1 MKIITGDSMRKIGL
15 VLVAGVLVT
24 SASCRPAPDA
34 APQAAVRV
42 VGRFA
47 EERTAG
53 ESFRSWMDRSGGAK
67 GVAATLED
75 LAEFPD
81 PEEHPEFYVDYD
93 ETGPYV
99 AEVGESE
106 CAT

>member
-1 MKIITGDSMRKIGL
+1 MH
-15 VLVAGVLVT
+15 
-24 SASCRPAPDA
+24 
-34 APQAAVRV
+34 V

-47 EERTAG
+47 NERDAG

-67 GVAATLED
+67 GIGAELKHLD
-75 LAEFPD
+75 EFPTPD
-81 PEEHPEFYVDYD
+81 EGPDYYVDYG

-99 AEVGESE
+99 AEVGDSE